1 LFYEENVLVKLNRK
15 AFFVIGIL
23 VIISAVAA
31 WYFYPSPLV
40 YSESFESDFGGWIA
54 DADVPLDPNNPG
66 HPVDWNVSR
75 VSSLA
80 YSGEYSMELY
90 IDGKQ
95 DDGTVW
101 IEKKISVK
109 NKQQIRIEISFEFYS
124 EQESF
129 NVIARVCAYAGVSNP
144 EVEDDFGIL
153 GPANEVAGWKK
164 YTYAPTVHTG
174 FEGEVWVAVG
184 ITVAWETEMTYNI
197 DDLRVT
203 VS

>member
-1 LFYEENVLVKLNRK
+1 
-15 AFFVIGIL
+15 
-23 VIISAVAA
+23 
-31 WYFYPSPLV
+31 
-40 YSESFESDFGGWIA
+40 
-54 DADVPLDPNNPG
+54 
-66 HPVDWNVSR
+66 
-75 VSSLA
+75 
-80 YSGEYSMELY
+80 
-90 IDGKQ
+90 
-95 DDGTVW
+95 
-101 IEKKISVK
+101 VK

>member
-1 LFYEENVLVKLNRK
+1 LNSAIRASFSSCFLSVLKHRNICRKKELFYEENVLVKLNRK

-80 YSGEYSMELY
+80 YSGQYSLME
-90 IDGKQ
+90 
-95 DDGTVW
+95 
-101 IEKKISVK
+101 
-109 NKQQIRIEISFEFYS
+109 NKMTAQ
-124 EQESF
+124 
-129 NVIARVCAYAGVSNP
+129 
-144 EVEDDFGIL
+144 FG
-153 GPANEVAGWKK
+153 
-164 YTYAPTVHTG
+164 
-174 FEGEVWVAVG
+174 
-184 ITVAWETEMTYNI
+184 
-197 DDLRVT
+197 LRRNYQ
-203 VS
+203 

>member
-1 LFYEENVLVKLNRK
+1 MKLSGK
-15 AFFVIGIL
+15 VFFVIAIL
-23 VIISAVAA
+23 IVIIAIAA
-31 WYFYPSPLV
+31 WYFYPTPVV
-40 YSESFESDFGGWIA
+40 YDESFEKDFGGWMA

-66 HPVDWNVSR
+66 HPVYWNVSR

-109 NKQQIRIEISFEFYS
+109 SKPQIRIEISFEFYS

-129 NVIARVCAYAGVSNP
+129 NVIARVCAYAGASDP
-144 EVEDDFGIL
+144 EVEDDFVVL
-153 GPANEVAGWKK
+153 GSANEVAGWKK
-164 YTYAPTVHTG
+164 YRYATTVHTG

-184 ITVAWETEMTYNI
+184 ITVGWETEMTYNI